1 MIKTYECSKC
11 VGENSGF
18 IKYGKTSRGKQRYQC
33 KSCKTINILN
43 YTYNAYEKN
52 TNQKIILLTKE
63 GLGIRS
69 TARILKISATTL
81 LKRILTIA
89 NKIIRPTIKFYQTY
103 ELDEMRIFVRK
114 KANTIWLVYA
124 INKQSKEVAGFYIG
138 KRNNKT
144 LNSVVK
150 TLISAKPEKIFTD
163 KLRNYK
169 YLIPKEIHSIQKYGT
184 NGIERKNLNLRT
196 HLKRLNR
203 KTICFSK
210 NILVL
215 TSVLKIYF
223 WSKAESE
230 YDEAIL

>member
-1 MIKTYECSKC
+1 MIKIYKCSIC
-11 VGENSGF
+11 VGENSDF

-33 KSCKTINILN
+33 KSCKTINILD
-43 YTYNAYEKN
+43 YTYNAYEKDI
-52 TNQKIILLTKE
+52 NQKIILLTKE

-69 TARILKISATTL
+69 TARILKISATTV

-114 KANTIWLVYA
+114 KANPMWLVYA

-150 TLISAKPEKIFTD
+150 ILINAKPERIFTD

-169 YLIPKEIHSIQKYGT
+169 YLIPKEIHSTQKYGT

-210 NILVL
+210 NILFL
-215 TSVLKIYF
+215 ISVLKIYF
-223 WSKAESE
+223 WNEV
-230 YDEAIL
+230 Y